1 MLDLDGLKALNDTHG
16 HAAGDLALRE
26 RVLRSKACLGANDCI
41 ARLSGDEFAI
51 FLPEADESRVRE
63 VVAAIR
69 QRLAAEPVPPLGFRV
84 AASLGIA
91 TAPADGVSLSQ
102 LLQAADA
109 AMYADKRAR
118 RAS

>member
-1 MLDLDGLKALNDTHG
+1 
-16 HAAGDLALRE
+16 
-26 RVLRSKACLGANDCI
+26 
-41 ARLSGDEFAI
+41 
-51 FLPEADESRVRE
+51 
-63 VVAAIR
+63 
-69 QRLAAEPVPPLGFRV
+69 V

-91 TAPADGVSLSQ
+91 TAPGDGVSLSQ